1 MDASILTALGSV
13 VVLLGGMLTI
23 AAYLKKD
30 IQAAKTDL
38 QRDIHRVETNLQ
50 GDIHRVE
57 ANLQVVKTDLEGD
70 IKEVRT
76 DTRRTDDRVWQLS
89 VLIIKHLGL
98 PPDVLPPAP
107 ERQPTGRDQVNA

>member
-1 MDASILTALGSV
+1 MEANLQV
-13 VVLLGGMLTI
+13 V
-23 AAYLKKD
+23 
-30 IQAAKTDL
+30 KTDL
-38 QRDIHRVETNLQ
+38 EGSIQTVKTDLE

-70 IKEVRT
+70 IREVRT

-98 PPDVLPPAP
+98 PPDDLPPAP
-107 ERQPTGRDQVNA
+107 ERRPTDRNPSNA

>member
-1 MDASILTALGSV
+1 MRAVYNETGKEPTMDVTILTALGSV

-23 AAYLKKD
+23 ASHLKKD
-30 IQAAKTDL
+30 IQAVKAD
-38 QRDIHRVETNLQ
+38 LQ
-50 GDIHRVE
+50 GDIHRLE
-57 ANLQVVKTDLEGD
+57 ANLQGD
-70 IKEVRT
+70 IQRVEA

-98 PPDVLPPAP
+98 PPDDLPPAP